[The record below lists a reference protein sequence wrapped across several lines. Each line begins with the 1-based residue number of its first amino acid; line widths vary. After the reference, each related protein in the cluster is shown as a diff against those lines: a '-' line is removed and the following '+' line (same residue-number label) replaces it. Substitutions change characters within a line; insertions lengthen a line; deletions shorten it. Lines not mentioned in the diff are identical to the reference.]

1 MECGLAIPH
10 LPDRAQAMKL
20 PQPAWRLDI
29 SWERF
34 GVIELYLPQTVL
46 KTQRSTILNL
56 LLTFLSL

>member
-20 PQPAWRLDI
+20 PLPAWRLDI

-46 KTQRSTILNL
+46 KTQMSTIWTYSWL
-56 LLTFLSL
+56 F